1 MTFCQFIQV
10 VEAKVKEEVQ
20 EDFLVSV
27 YKARKNNGV
36 IRTGLMIEEKGVNVS
51 PTIYLEEYY
60 EQYQR
65 GNSLDYIAS
74 DIVRLYS
81 RVRFQKSWKG
91 DCLRRYEEVEEKIVF
106 RLINRNANGEML
118 KTVPYVPYLDLAIVF
133 YVLLEIDA
141 CGTASM
147 LVQNIHLGLWEITKE
162 ELYEKAMLRTP
173 ELLPY
178 DFRTMESVIEEL
190 VEQYEPCKKGEM
202 YVLSNRIRSFGA
214 ATILY
219 PGRLKRIAAL
229 LGESYYVLPS
239 SIHEVII
246 VPEREVPGVSVLN
259 EMITEINE
267 VHVDP
272 EEVLADHAYYFD
284 GTSGELLL

>member
-10 VEAKVKEEVQ
+10 IEAKVKEEVQ

-36 IRTGLMIEEKGVNVS
+36 IRTGLMIEEKGVNIS

-60 EQYQR
+60 EQYQS

-81 RVRFQKSWKG
+81 RVRFQKPWKG
-91 DCLRRYEEVEEKIVF
+91 ECLRTYEEVEDKIVF
-106 RLINRNANGEML
+106 RLINQNANAELL

-147 LVQNIHLGLWEITKE
+147 MVQNIHLGLWGSTKE
-162 ELYEKAMLRTP
+162 ELYEKAMICTP
-173 ELLPY
+173 ELLPC
-178 DFRTMESVIEEL
+178 DFQTMDSVIEDL
-190 VEQYEPCKKGEM
+190 AEQYEPRKKGEM

-214 ATILY
+214 AAVLY
-219 PGRLKRIAAL
+219 PGRLKRVAAL
-229 LGESYYVLPS
+229 LGENYYVLPS
-239 SIHEVII
+239 SVHEVII
-246 VPEREVPGVSVLN
+246 VPEREVPGVAMLN

-267 VHVDP
+267 IHVDP
-272 EEVLADHAYYFD
+272 EEVLANHAYYFD
-284 GTSGELLL
+284 RTCGELSL